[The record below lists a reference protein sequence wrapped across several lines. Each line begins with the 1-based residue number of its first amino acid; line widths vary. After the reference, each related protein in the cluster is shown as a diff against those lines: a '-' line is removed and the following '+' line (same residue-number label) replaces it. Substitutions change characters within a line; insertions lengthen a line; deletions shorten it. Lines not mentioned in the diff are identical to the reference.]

1 MKTLRFASLKCFRR
15 HVALNLG
22 SLALLVHTH
31 SSRLSGFTSPAAR
44 FTQLFCSEKPKEVYV
59 ISFFLS
65 LREPQ
70 KSPSVHFVHL
80 GAGASLNRILNAIR
94 NRYAQNL
101 NIVYCFECPFNL
113 FLQLCLS
120 IHCSSVHPISPLS
133 HSQETHA
140 DRNL

>member
-1 MKTLRFASLKCFRR
+1 MARCTKPRFTR
-15 HVALNLG
+15 
-22 SLALLVHTH
+22 LLVHTH
-31 SSRLSGFTSPAAR
+31 SSRLSGSTRLQLAP
-44 FTQLFCSEKPKEVYV
+44 TQLFRSEKPKEFYA
-59 ISFFLS
+59 ISLFLS

-101 NIVYCFECPFNL
+101 NIVYCFKCPFNL